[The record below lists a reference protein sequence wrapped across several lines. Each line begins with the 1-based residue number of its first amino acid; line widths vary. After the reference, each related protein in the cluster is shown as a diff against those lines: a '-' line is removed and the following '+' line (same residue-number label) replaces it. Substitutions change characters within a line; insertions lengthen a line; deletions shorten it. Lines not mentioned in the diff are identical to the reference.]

1 MGTRGGAA
9 LSNTSFSRNP
19 GSAGKSCKSGKI
31 NKTLQTKIFKGLKE
45 NNIRHLLHCHAS
57 LSEAEELTRMN
68 RITSITF
75 CFLEQRPTQPVA
87 TCAHVQGAA
96 CTGLPSEHPSEALN
110 LLTKPLNKAHG
121 PLSQT
126 ALQQDQSWLLN
137 QKSRSIKLQEKAAL
151 ASLAQVNKTCRPYF
165 MWEPPDLT
173 WGRGVRYQ
181 PAAGQSSQLCQSHI
195 VIPWKTPPTARGPAN

>member
-57 LSEAEELTRMN
+57 LSEAEELSRMN

-137 QKSRSIKLQEKAAL
+137 MYLAIRSSGLSSCRKKQPWLLLPKSIKPAGHISCGNLQISHGAVE
-151 ASLAQVNKTCRPYF
+151 SDTNQQQVRA
-165 MWEPPDLT
+165 
-173 WGRGVRYQ
+173 R
-181 PAAGQSSQLCQSHI
+181 SSVS
-195 VIPWKTPPTARGPAN
+195 PTL